1 MVVLVIWVAAGVSLL
16 HLEHVDGLYMVVDM
30 IIGVGYVLGV
40 ILVWYCL
47 WQIRGVVIK
56 FIHIVIWNYL
66 FCIIVI

>member
-47 WQIRGVVIK
+47 
-56 FIHIVIWNYL
+56 
-66 FCIIVI
+66 